1 MFLLCSAFHEAPLI
15 LNAWGGGGGGG
26 GGGDIHLFV
35 PSSSCGFVLVSI
47 SCVSLLL
54 LIVCFLGV
62 VHITACGKVISH
74 TIINR
79 W

>member
-15 LNAWGGGGGGG
+15 LNAGGGGGGG
-26 GGGDIHLFV
+26 IHLFV

-62 VHITACGKVISH
+62 VHVTACGKVISH
-74 TIINR
+74 TIVNR

>member
-15 LNAWGGGGGGG
+15 LNAGGGGGG
-26 GGGDIHLFV
+26 IHLFV

-62 VHITACGKVISH
+62 VHVTACGKVISH

>member
-1 MFLLCSAFHEAPLI
+1 MLGR
-15 LNAWGGGGGGG
+15 GG
-26 GGGDIHLFV
+26 IHLFV

-47 SCVSLLL
+47 SFVSLLL

-62 VHITACGKVISH
+62 VHVTACGKVISH

>member
-15 LNAWGGGGGGG
+15 LNAGGGEGGG
-26 GGGDIHLFV
+26 IHLFV
-35 PSSSCGFVLVSI
+35 TSSSCGFVLVSI
-47 SCVSLLL
+47 SCVS

-74 TIINR
+74 TILNR

>member
-1 MFLLCSAFHEAPLI
+1 MLPLGE
-15 LNAWGGGGGGG
+15 GGSGGF
-26 GGGDIHLFV
+26 IHLLV

-47 SCVSLLL
+47 SCLTLHSVLFGGSAHVT
-54 LIVCFLGV
+54 VCGR
-62 VHITACGKVISH
+62 VISL